1 MSTRTSQRSGSNTDA
16 GLSLPLEPACP
27 DLSGVPAAAG
37 ASTESRGAWQGLNAP
52 PVPLDRLAAY
62 ESRLWLLVV
71 VLLVSLA
78 IGLALVSWEPVGLLP
93 WKLDAL
99 PIGLVLLVSLFGAYA
114 ISRWREIAQLR
125 HLVHDLSHQPHSPT
139 AGHVEKLF
147 EIVERSQRG
156 YRDLIDTFDD
166 VLLSLSLKGE
176 ILATNRSFAALLGR
190 SFSEIAGR
198 QINEFLELADGAGL
212 ALVQRE
218 LPQLLERHQWSGVVR
233 IRLKHETSARYF
245 QCTTHALIREGILQG
260 VCVLARDITIER
272 ENEARFKDLF
282 ETLQEGVYLADAE
295 GKLEDINPA
304 FVRMLGYE
312 NREALLGRPLSEF
325 FLQPEEW
332 ETERRQLAQSDVL
345 QGHEAVLRRRD
356 GSPLS
361 ALHASALIR
370 DTAGRVR
377 RRQGTLVDISERH
390 QIETRLQ
397 REQEFARRLVESFPD
412 LVIALDREDHYTFV
426 SPRSRELLGFSPEE
440 LIGTSF
446 SEYVEPHSRREVQA
460 FLAAII
466 SGQCANGSTEFL
478 FRRNDGEARLFRAT
492 ASPLMDF
499 SGRIAGVIAAARD
512 ITDSKRMEQQLI
524 QNERLAAMGQ
534 MIAGVAHELNNPLT
548 AVLGVT
554 ELLRDSTPDDSA
566 RRQLEIAHRQ
576 ARRAAQIVQ
585 SLLTFS
591 RPPQPRK
598 ICLNLSELIERS
610 LQLHEHS
617 LRSNRVTVDFS
628 APADLP
634 LILGDTSQLT
644 QVFLNLIANAEQAI
658 REIRDHGTLRIR
670 VTRATDRVIATFQDD
685 GAGIPREI
693 LPKIFDPFFTTK
705 RPGRGTGL
713 GLSICLAIL
722 REHNGEIEAQPLPQG
737 GSLFTIWLPIA
748 RGTALFLAEPKE
760 ATAASSSREIPKE
773 AAAEYSVLVVDD
785 EESIREMIREGLSAR
800 GFYVQTAAGV
810 EEALSVMERRSF
822 DAVLCDLNLRAGG
835 GTEASGLGLYAA
847 VRNAARP
854 GEQKPVFLFM
864 SGELA
869 PSAVTQQL
877 AEVGARTIQKPFRI
891 SELIAILTDQLGKSS
906 SGAAQFSRA
915 N

>member
-1 MSTRTSQRSGSNTDA
+1 MPIKSSQSSAADVDA
-16 GLSLPLEPACP
+16 SLPKNSPA
-27 DLSGVPAAAG
+27 
-37 ASTESRGAWQGLNAP
+37 
-52 PVPLDRLAAY
+52 VPLDRLAAR
-62 ESRLWLLVV
+62 EGWLWLLAVI
-71 VLLVSLA
+71 VLMSLA
-78 IGLALVSWEPVGLLP
+78 VGLALVSWQPIHLLS
-93 WKLDAL
+93 WRLDAL
-99 PIGLVLLVSLFGAYA
+99 PVGLILLVSLFSAYA
-114 ISRWREIAQLR
+114 ISRWRQIAQLR
-125 HLVHDLSHQPHSPT
+125 GLVHGLSHQSLSPA
-139 AGHVEKLF
+139 AGQVERLF
-147 EIVERSQRG
+147 EIVQRSQRG

-166 VLLSLSLKGE
+166 ALLSLSLEGE
-176 ILATNRSFAALLGR
+176 ILATNRSFADLLGR
-190 SFSEIAGR
+190 SFREVAGHR
-198 QINEFLELADGAGL
+198 LDEFLELADSTGL
-212 ALVQRE
+212 AVVQRE
-218 LPQLLERHQWSGVVR
+218 LPRFLDRRHWFGVLR
-233 IRLKHETSARYF
+233 IRLKHETSPRYF
-245 QCTTHALIREGILQG
+245 QCTVHALVREGAVQG
-260 VCVLARDITIER
+260 ACVLARDITAER

-282 ETLQEGVYLADAE
+282 ETLQEGVYLADAH
-295 GKLEDINPA
+295 GKLEDVNPA

-312 NREALLGRPLSEF
+312 NREGLLGRSLSEF

-332 ETERRQLAQSDVL
+332 ETERRQLAQSDVV
-345 QGHEAVLRRRD
+345 QGHEATLRRSD
-356 GSPLS
+356 GSPLA

-377 RRQGTLVDISERH
+377 RRQGTLVDISERR

-412 LVIALDREDHYTFV
+412 LVIALDREGHYTFV
-426 SPRSRELLGFSPEE
+426 SPRSKELLGLSPEE
-440 LIGTSF
+440 LIGSLF
-446 SEYVEPHSRREVQA
+446 GERIEPHSRQEVQA
-460 FLAAII
+460 FLDAVI
-466 SGQCANGSTEFL
+466 SGQCANGSTEFPV
-478 FRRNDGEARLFRAT
+478 RRNDGEMRLFRAT
-492 ASPLMDF
+492 ASPLADV

-554 ELLRDSTPDDSA
+554 ELLRDSTDDESF

-598 ICLNLSELIERS
+598 ICLNLSELIQRS

-628 APADLP
+628 APPDLP
-634 LILGDTSQLT
+634 LVLGDTSQLT

-670 VTRATDRVIATFQDD
+670 VSRAADRVVATFQDD
-685 GAGIPREI
+685 GAGIRREI
-693 LPKIFDPFFTTK
+693 LPRIFDPFFTTK

-722 REHNGEIEAQPLPQG
+722 REHNGEIEAQALPQG
-737 GSLFTIWLPIA
+737 GSLFTVWLPVA
-748 RGTALFLAEPKE
+748 QGTALFLAESKEVAEASGPKE
-760 ATAASSSREIPKE
+760 ISRETAAD
-773 AAAEYSVLVVDD
+773 YSVLVVDD

-800 GFYVQTAAGV
+800 GFHVHTAASV
-810 EEALSVMERRSF
+810 DEALSLMERQTF
-822 DAVLCDLNLRAGG
+822 HAVLCDLNMQGG
-835 GTEASGLGLYAA
+835 SGGESSGLGLYAA
-847 VRNAARP
+847 VTNAAR
-854 GEQKPVFLFM
+854 GANRKPFFLFM

-869 PSAVTQQL
+869 AAAVTEQL
-877 AEVGARTIQKPFRI
+877 AQAGARTIQKPFRI
-891 SELIAILTDQLGKSS
+891 SDLIAVLGESLGES
-906 SGAAQFSRA
+906 PPGAAQFSSV

>member
-1 MSTRTSQRSGSNTDA
+1 MSTRTSQRSAADA
-16 GLSLPLEPACP
+16 DAALSVPLEAAGP
-27 DLSGVPAAAG
+27 DLSQ
-37 ASTESRGAWQGLNAP
+37 ASSEPRPVRPELNSP
-52 PVPLDRLAAY
+52 VVPLDRLAVR
-62 ESRLWLLVV
+62 EGRLW
-71 VLLVSLA
+71 VLAVIVLVSLA
-78 IGLALVSWEPVGLLP
+78 IGLALVSWQPVGLLP
-93 WKLDAL
+93 WRLDAL
-99 PIGLVLLVSLFGAYA
+99 PIGLVLLVCLFAAYA
-114 ISRWREIAQLR
+114 ISQWREIAQLR
-125 HLVHDLSHQPHSPT
+125 GLVHELSHQTLAPA

-166 VLLSLSLKGE
+166 VLLSLSLDGE
-176 ILATNRSFAALLGR
+176 ILATNRSFASMLGR
-190 SFSEIAGR
+190 SFGMVAGHR
-198 QINEFLELADGAGL
+198 IGEFLEFADSTGL
-212 ALVQRE
+212 AVLERE
-218 LPQLLERHQWSGVVR
+218 LPRMADRRHWSGALR
-233 IRLKHETSARYF
+233 IRLKHETTARYF
-245 QCTTHALIREGILQG
+245 QCTAHALVHDGVLQG
-260 VCVLARDITIER
+260 VCILARDISAER

-282 ETLQEGVYLADAE
+282 ETLQEGVYLADAG

-304 FVRMLGYE
+304 LVRMLGYE
-312 NREALLGRPLSEF
+312 NRQGLIGRPLSEF
-325 FLQPEEW
+325 FLEPEEW
-332 ETERRQLAQSDVL
+332 ETERRQLAQSDVMH
-345 QGHEAVLRRRD
+345 GRETMLRRRD
-356 GSPLS
+356 GSALA
-361 ALHASALIR
+361 ALHASTLIR
-370 DTAGRVR
+370 DTAGRIR
-377 RRQGTLVDISERH
+377 RRQGTLVDISDRQ

-412 LVIALDREDHYTFV
+412 LVIALDHEGRYTFV

-440 LIGTSF
+440 LIGSSF
-446 SEYVEPHSRREVQA
+446 SEHIEPHSQREVQA
-460 FLAAII
+460 FLDAII

-478 FRRNDGEARLFRAT
+478 VRRNDSEARLFRAT

-554 ELLRDSTPDDSA
+554 ELLRDSTADDSA

-617 LRSNRVTVDFS
+617 LRSNRITVDFS

-634 LILGDTSQLT
+634 LVLGDTSQLT

-670 VTRATDRVIATFQDD
+670 VSRAADRVVATFQDD
-685 GAGIPREI
+685 GPGIPREI

-722 REHNGEIEAQPLPQG
+722 REHNGEIEAQPVPQG

-748 RGTALFLAEPKE
+748 RGTALFLAEPRE
-760 ATAASSSREIPKE
+760 GAGISSSREIPRE
-773 AAAEYSVLVVDD
+773 TVAGYSVLVVDD

-800 GFYVQTAAGV
+800 GFYVQAAAGV
-810 EEALSVMERRSF
+810 EEALSVMERRTF
-822 DAVLCDLNLRAGG
+822 HAVLCDLNLRGAGG
-835 GTEASGLGLYAA
+835 AEASGLGLYAA
-847 VRNAARP
+847 VRNSAPA
-854 GEQKPVFLFM
+854 GDKPFFLFM

-869 PSAVTQQL
+869 PAAVTEQL
-877 AEVGARTIQKPFRI
+877 AQVGARTIQKPFRI
-891 SELIAILTDQLGKSS
+891 SDLIAILTDQLGKSP

>member
-1 MSTRTSQRSGSNTDA
+1 MSPTTSQR
-16 GLSLPLEPACP
+16 
-27 DLSGVPAAAG
+27 PAADVN
-37 ASTESRGAWQGLNAP
+37 ASVSVDPSIVSHDGLTSREGK
-52 PVPLDRLAAY
+52 
-62 ESRLWLLVV
+62 LWLLAVIV
-71 VLLVSLA
+71 LVSLA
-78 IGLALVSWEPVGLLP
+78 VGLALVSWQPIHLLP

-114 ISRWREIAQLR
+114 MSRWREIAQLR
-125 HLVHDLSHQPHSPT
+125 GIVHDLSHPSLSSADAQ
-139 AGHVEKLF
+139 VEKLF
-147 EIVERSQRG
+147 ELVQRSQRG

-166 VLLSLSLKGE
+166 VLLSLSLEGE
-176 ILATNRSFAALLGR
+176 ILTTNRSFADLLGR
-190 SFSEIAGR
+190 PFHEVVGHR
-198 QINEFLELADGAGL
+198 LNEFLELLDSEGFASL
-212 ALVQRE
+212 KRE
-218 LPQLLERHQWSGVVR
+218 LPSLFERRQKSGVLR
-233 IRLKHETSARYF
+233 IRLKHETGARYF
-245 QCTTHALIREGILQG
+245 QCTAHALVRQGAEHG
-260 VCVLARDITIER
+260 VCVLARDITAER
-272 ENEARFKDLF
+272 ESEARFKDLF
-282 ETLQEGVYLADAE
+282 ETLQEGVYLADAG
-295 GKLEDINPA
+295 GKLEDVNPA

-312 NREALLGRPLSEF
+312 NRTELLGHPLSEF

-332 ETERRQLAQSDVL
+332 EIEKRQLAESDVVY
-345 QGHEAVLRRRD
+345 GHEAVLRRSD
-356 GSPLS
+356 GSSLA

-377 RRQGTLVDISERH
+377 RRQGTLVDISERR

-412 LVIALDREDHYTFV
+412 LVIALDREGRYTFV

-440 LIGTSF
+440 LIGSSF
-446 SEYVEPHSRREVQA
+446 SERLEPLGRKEVQA
-460 FLAAII
+460 FLDTII
-466 SGQCANGSTEFL
+466 SGKCSNGSTEFL
-478 FRRNDGEARLFRAT
+478 ARRKDGETRLFRAT
-492 ASPLMDF
+492 ASPLMDL

-512 ITDSKRMEQQLI
+512 TTDSKRMEQQLI
-524 QNERLAAMGQ
+524 QSERLAAMGQ

-554 ELLRDSTPDDSA
+554 ELLRDSTEDDSA

-598 ICLNLSELIERS
+598 ICLNLSELIQRS

-617 LRSNRVTVDFS
+617 LRSNGITVDFA

-634 LILGDTSQLT
+634 LVLGDASQLT

-658 REIRDHGTLRIR
+658 REIRDHGHLRIR
-670 VTRATDRVIATFQDD
+670 VVRAADLVVATFQDD
-685 GAGIPREI
+685 GAGIRPEI
-693 LPKIFDPFFTTK
+693 LSKIFDPFFTTK

-722 REHNGEIEAQPLPQG
+722 REHNGEIEAHSLPQG
-737 GSLFTIWLPIA
+737 GSLFTTRLPIA

-760 ATAASSSREIPKE
+760 GATAPDSGEISKE
-773 AAAEYSVLVVDD
+773 AAAAYSVLVVDD

-800 GFYVQTAAGV
+800 GFHVQGAASV
-810 EEALSVMERRSF
+810 EEALSLMDRRSF
-822 DAVLCDLNLRAGG
+822 HAVLCDLNLRAGG
-835 GTEASGLGLYAA
+835 GMETSGLGLYAA
-847 VRNAARP
+847 VTDATPR
-854 GEQKPVFLFM
+854 GKPKPFFLFM

-869 PSAVTQQL
+869 AAAVTEQL
-877 AEVGARTIQKPFRI
+877 AQAGAQTIQKPFRI
-891 SELIAILTDQLGKSS
+891 SDLISILVDALGKSS
-906 SGAAQFSRA
+906 RNSPHLSSV

>member
-1 MSTRTSQRSGSNTDA
+1 MSTRTSERLAGNTDT
-16 GLSLPLEPACP
+16 GLSLPLEPASP
-27 DLSGVPAAAG
+27 ALSQG
-37 ASTESRGAWQGLNAP
+37 SRDDRDAQQALNPP
-52 PVPLDRLAAY
+52 PVPLDRLASR
-62 ESRLWLLVV
+62 EGRLWLLVV
-71 VLLVSLA
+71 VVLVSLA
-78 IGLALVSWEPVGLLP
+78 VGLALISWQPVGLLP

-99 PIGLVLLVSLFGAYA
+99 PLGLVLLVSLFGAYA

-125 HLVHDLSHQPHSPT
+125 GLVHDLSHQPQSPA

-147 EIVERSQRG
+147 QIVERSQRG

-166 VLLSLSLKGE
+166 VLLSLSLQGE
-176 ILATNRSFAALLGR
+176 ILATNRSFASLLGR
-190 SFSEIAGR
+190 SFGEIAGR
-198 QINEFLELADGAGL
+198 QISEFLELADSTAL

-218 LPQLLERHQWSGVVR
+218 LRLLLEQHHWSGVLR
-233 IRLKHETSARYF
+233 IRLKHESSARYF
-245 QCTTHALIREGILQG
+245 QCTTHALVREGALQG
-260 VCVLARDITIER
+260 VCVLARDITTER

-282 ETLQEGVYLADAE
+282 ETLQEGVYLADAD

-312 NREALLGRPLSEF
+312 KRQDLLGLPLSEF
-325 FLQPEEW
+325 FLQPDEW

-345 QGHEAVLRRRD
+345 QGHEAMLRRRD
-356 GSPLS
+356 GSPLA

-390 QIETRLQ
+390 QIEKRLQ

-412 LVIALDREDHYTFV
+412 LVIALDRQGLYTFV
-426 SPRSRELLGFSPEE
+426 SPRSKELLGFSPEE
-440 LIGTSF
+440 LIGSSF
-446 SEYVEPHSRREVQA
+446 TEHVEPHSRREVQA
-460 FLAAII
+460 FLDAIT
-466 SGQCANGSTEFL
+466 SGQCANGSSEFL
-478 FRRNDGEARLFRAT
+478 FRRNDDEARLFRAT
-492 ASPLMDF
+492 GSPLMDP
-499 SGRIAGVIAAARD
+499 SGRISGVIAAARD

-524 QNERLAAMGQ
+524 QSERLAAMGQ

-554 ELLRDSTPDDSA
+554 ELLRDSSADDSA

-617 LRSNRVTVDFS
+617 LRSNRITVDFS
-628 APADLP
+628 APPDIP

-670 VTRATDRVIATFQDD
+670 VTRAADRVVATFQDD

-722 REHNGEIEAQPLPQG
+722 REHNGEIEAQPLPPG

-748 RGTALFLAEPKE
+748 RGTALFLAESKE
-760 ATAASSSREIPKE
+760 AAAVSISGEVPRK

-800 GFYVQTAAGV
+800 GFYVQAAAGV
-810 EEALSVMERRSF
+810 EEALSVMARRTF
-822 DAVLCDLNLRAGG
+822 HAVLCDLNLRAGG
-835 GTEASGLGLYAA
+835 GAEASGLGLYAA
-847 VRNAARP
+847 VRNAQRP
-854 GEQKPVFLFM
+854 GEHTPFFLFM

-869 PSAVTQQL
+869 PAAVTQQL
-877 AEVGARTIQKPFRI
+877 AQVGAQTIQKPFRI
-891 SELIAILTDQLGKSS
+891 SDLIAILNDQLGKSS
-906 SGAAQFSRA
+906 PDAAQFSRA

>member
-1 MSTRTSQRSGSNTDA
+1 MSNTTSQRSAADVDGSVSGN
-16 GLSLPLEPACP
+16 SPAIP
-27 DLSGVPAAAG
+27 SDQLTAREG
-37 ASTESRGAWQGLNAP
+37 
-52 PVPLDRLAAY
+52 
-62 ESRLWLLVV
+62 RLWLLAVIV
-71 VLLVSLA
+71 LVSLA
-78 IGLALVSWEPVGLLP
+78 VGLALVSWQPIHLLP
-93 WKLDAL
+93 WSLDAL
-99 PIGLVLLVSLFGAYA
+99 PVGLVLLVSLFGAYA

-125 HLVHDLSHQPHSPT
+125 GLHNLSPQPQSPA
-139 AGHVEKLF
+139 AGQVEKVF
-147 EIVERSQRG
+147 EAVRRSQRG

-166 VLLSLSLKGE
+166 VLLSLSLEGE
-176 ILATNRSFAALLGR
+176 ILAANRSFADLLGR
-190 SFSEIAGR
+190 SFQEVVGHR
-198 QINEFLELADGAGL
+198 LDEFLELADSAGL
-212 ALVQRE
+212 AVVQRE
-218 LPQLLERHQWSGVVR
+218 LPGLLERHHWSGVLR
-233 IRLKHETSARYF
+233 IRLKHETSPRYF
-245 QCTTHALIREGILQG
+245 QCTMHAPVREGARQG
-260 VCVLARDITIER
+260 VCVLARDITTER
-272 ENEARFKDLF
+272 ENEARFKDRF
-282 ETLQEGVYLADAE
+282 ETLQEGVYLADAG
-295 GKLEDINPA
+295 GKLEEVNPA
-304 FVRMLGYE
+304 LVRMLGYE
-312 NREALLGRPLSEF
+312 NRQGLLGRPLSEF

-332 ETERRQLAQSDVL
+332 ETERRQLAQSDVVY
-345 QGHEAVLRRRD
+345 GHEAMLRRSD
-356 GSPLS
+356 GSALA

-377 RRQGTLVDISERH
+377 RCQGTLVDISERR

-412 LVIALDREDHYTFV
+412 LVVALDREGRYTFV
-426 SPRSRELLGFSPEE
+426 SPRSRELLGFAPEE
-440 LIGTSF
+440 LIGSLF
-446 SEYVEPHSRREVQA
+446 SERIEPHSRKEVQA
-460 FLAAII
+460 FLDTVI
-466 SGQCANGSTEFL
+466 SGRCSNGSTEYL
-478 FRRNDGEARLFRAT
+478 ARRSDGETRLFRAT
-492 ASPLMDF
+492 ASPLMDG

-554 ELLRDSTPDDSA
+554 ELLRDSTGDDSA

-598 ICLNLSELIERS
+598 ICLNLSELIQRS

-617 LRSNRVTVDFS
+617 LRSNGITVDFS
-628 APADLP
+628 APPDLP
-634 LILGDTSQLT
+634 LILGDASQLT

-670 VTRATDRVIATFQDD
+670 VSRAADRVVATFQDD
-685 GAGIPREI
+685 GAGIRREI

-737 GSLFTIWLPIA
+737 GSLFTTWLPIA
-748 RGTALFLAEPKE
+748 RGTALFLAEPREE
-760 ATAASSSREIPKE
+760 AAASSSKEISKE
-773 AAAEYSVLVVDD
+773 AAAAYSVLVVDD

-800 GFYVQTAAGV
+800 GFHVQAAASV
-810 EEALSVMERRSF
+810 EEALSLMERRSF
-822 DAVLCDLNLRAGG
+822 HAVLCDLNLRAGG
-835 GTEASGLGLYAA
+835 AEGSGLGLYAT
-847 VRNAARP
+847 VTNATPSGHR
-854 GEQKPVFLFM
+854 KPFFLFM

-869 PSAVTQQL
+869 AAAVTEQL
-877 AEVGARTIQKPFRI
+877 AQAGAQTIQKPFRI
-891 SELIAILTDQLGKSS
+891 SDLIAILADALGKPSS
-906 SGAAQFSRA
+906 SGTAQLSPA

>member
-1 MSTRTSQRSGSNTDA
+1 VADADA
-16 GLSLPLEPACP
+16 GRSVPLEPA
-27 DLSGVPAAAG
+27 DLSRLVLRNEG
-37 ASTESRGAWQGLNAP
+37 ASSEPRTVSPALNSPA
-52 PVPLDRLAAY
+52 VPLDRLAAR
-62 ESRLWLLVV
+62 EGRLWLLAVV
-71 VLLVSLA
+71 VLVSLA
-78 IGLALVSWEPVGLLP
+78 IGLALVSWQPVGLFP
-93 WKLDAL
+93 WRLDAL

-125 HLVHDLSHQPHSPT
+125 GLVHDLTHLPQAPPA

-147 EIVERSQRG
+147 EIVEHSQRG

-166 VLLSLSLKGE
+166 VLLSLSLDGE
-176 ILATNRSFAALLGR
+176 ILATNRSFASLLGR
-190 SFSEIAGR
+190 SFSQVAGHR
-198 QINEFLELADGAGL
+198 IGEFLEFADNTGL
-212 ALVQRE
+212 SVLQRE
-218 LPQLLERHQWSGVVR
+218 LPRLVERHHWSGALR
-233 IRLKHETSARYF
+233 IRLKHENTPRYF
-245 QCTTHALIREGILQG
+245 QCTAHALVRDGVSQG
-260 VCVLARDITIER
+260 VCVLARDITSER

-282 ETLQEGVYLADAE
+282 ETLQEGVYLADAD

-304 FVRMLGYE
+304 FVRMLGHE
-312 NREALLGRPLSEF
+312 NREELIGRPLSEF

-332 ETERRQLAQSDVL
+332 ETERRQLAQSDVIH
-345 QGHEAVLRRRD
+345 GHEAMLRRRD
-356 GSPLS
+356 GSALA

-370 DTAGRVR
+370 DTAGRIR
-377 RRQGTLVDISERH
+377 RRQGTLVDISERR
-390 QIETRLQ
+390 QIETSLQ

-412 LVIALDREDHYTFV
+412 LVIALDREGRYTFV

-440 LIGTSF
+440 LIGSSF
-446 SEYVEPHSRREVQA
+446 SEHIEPHSRREVQA
-460 FLAAII
+460 FLDAII

-478 FRRNDGEARLFRAT
+478 VRRNDSEARLFRAT
-492 ASPLMDF
+492 ASPFMDF

-554 ELLRDSTPDDSA
+554 ELLRDSTADDSA

-617 LRSNRVTVDFS
+617 LRSNRITVDFS

-634 LILGDTSQLT
+634 LVLGDTSQLT

-670 VTRATDRVIATFQDD
+670 VSRAADCVVATFQDD
-685 GAGIPREI
+685 GAGISREI

-722 REHNGEIEAQPLPQG
+722 REHNGEIEAQPLSQG

-748 RGTALFLAEPKE
+748 RGTALFLAEPRE
-760 ATAASSSREIPKE
+760 GAVASSSGEIPKE

-785 EESIREMIREGLSAR
+785 EESIREMIREGLTAR
-800 GFYVQTAAGV
+800 GFYVQAAASV
-810 EEALSVMERRSF
+810 EEALSVMERRTF
-822 DAVLCDLNLRAGG
+822 QAVLCDLNLRVGG
-835 GTEASGLGLYAA
+835 GAEASGLGLYAA
-847 VRNAARP
+847 VRNGASP
-854 GEQKPVFLFM
+854 GDHKPFFLFM

-869 PSAVTQQL
+869 PTAVTEQL
-877 AEVGARTIQKPFRI
+877 AQVGARTIQKPFRI
-891 SELIAILTDQLGKSS
+891 SDLIAILTDQLGKSS